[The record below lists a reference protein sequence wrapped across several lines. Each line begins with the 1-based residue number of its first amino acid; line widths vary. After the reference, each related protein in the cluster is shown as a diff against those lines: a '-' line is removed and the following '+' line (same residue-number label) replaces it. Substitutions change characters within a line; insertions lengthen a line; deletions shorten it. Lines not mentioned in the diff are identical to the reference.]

1 MAEANSISSDTETG
15 TATDSGNIGTVE
27 LRGTHHPERVV
38 RFVGSDARAA
48 QEQAA
53 EKLDVRRDWR
63 GAIDLVN
70 EACEAVRLAEE
81 RTKAAEHFSTQLEK
95 YSADLARK
103 TEARIGMLERKLE
116 VAEARANEAEE
127 WLLKFHD
134 AIVNGFGEVLRKA

>member
-1 MAEANSISSDTETG
+1 MGTASEDAHIDTEG
-15 TATDSGNIGTVE
+15 
-27 LRGTHHPERVV
+27 LRGTNHPERVV
-38 RFVGSDARAA
+38 RFVGADARGI

-53 EKLDVRRDWR
+53 EKPDGRRDWR

-81 RTKAAEHFSTQLEK
+81 RTKAAEHFSAQLER

-103 TEARIGMLERKLE
+103 TEARMAMLERKLE